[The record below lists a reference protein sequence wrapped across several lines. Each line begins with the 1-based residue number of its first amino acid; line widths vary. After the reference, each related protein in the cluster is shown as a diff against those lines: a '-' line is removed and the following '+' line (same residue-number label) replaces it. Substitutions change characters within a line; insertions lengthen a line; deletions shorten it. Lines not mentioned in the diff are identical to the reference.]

1 MDKEALLDGDGFH
14 VLLLVTVILEVMVL
28 MLVIQV
34 VL

>member
-14 VLLLVTVILEVMVL
+14 VLLLVTVMVA
-28 MLVIQV
+28 MLVIEV